1 MPEMTAGTGIPGVV
15 MADLTFA
22 ELHCVTNYSFLRGA
36 SHPFEMV
43 IRAQELGY
51 SAIAITDECSVAG
64 IVKAYQAIQDHN
76 LSIQLIIGSEFQ
88 FDDQTLLLLAT
99 NLNGYSQICQLI
111 TKGRRRAEKG
121 SYLLTVQDFAQDL
134 DHCLCLWS
142 PKPLMPSERIKQN
155 IKQYGDWFSG
165 RFWVLIENML
175 DSDSHYRQQQIMQI
189 AQAENCPVTCGNNV
203 HMHIPQR
210 KMLQDSLTAIRHKTD
225 LEHAHNWLFPNAE
238 NHLRSLKKIASIY
251 TKEMINETLKI
262 ASLCQ
267 FSLSEITYRY
277 PKDTLPDM
285 FSAPA
290 YLKKLGYDGALKRY
304 PNGIPQKID
313 QNLKK
318 ELAVIAE
325 LGFEHYFLTI
335 YDIVRFARSV
345 NILCQGRGSAANS
358 TLCYCLFITE
368 VNPVEVN
375 LLFERF
381 MSTARNEPPDIDV
394 DFEHERREEVIQYIY
409 KTYGRDRAALT
420 ATVITYRRKT
430 ALRDIGRV
438 LGIDPARLEQV
449 ISTYGWRFHTENWME
464 EMFSPLEGVS
474 TEKIDQM
481 KFLISEILGFPRHL
495 SQHVG
500 GFVITEGPI
509 SNLVP
514 VENASMQDRTVIQ
527 WDKNDLQT
535 MKLMKMD
542 VLALGMLSAV
552 RKTLDLIKKFQ
563 HQHVRIQDIDR
574 SDAKVFEMIQQADTV
589 GVFQI
594 ESRAQMNMLPR
605 LKPSCFYDLV
615 VQVAIVRPGPI
626 HGDMVHPYLRRRNG
640 QEAVD
645 YPNELL
651 KPVLERTYGVPIFQ
665 EQVIQLA
672 MVAAGFSAG
681 EADQLRRSMASWKKT
696 GHISVLRHKLT
707 ENMKNNGYPDD
718 YIERINHQIEGFGEY
733 GFPESHAAS
742 FALIAYV
749 SSWLKYHYP
758 AAFCCSLMNSQPMGF
773 YTNSQLV
780 QDIRRHGVEVLPV
793 EVNKSVWDHQLE
805 GSKTS
810 PAIRLG
816 FRLVDQ
822 LSRSGVEALLEYRN
836 HQKITHMEQLETIG
850 GLKKADLES
859 LASARAFE
867 TIEGNRYRSRWA
879 TAALNIESPL
889 LQGSYGHSE
898 TDLPAPDVWETFRE
912 DQQSF
917 GLTLGEH
924 PIAILRHQ
932 GELPETIRADQLL
945 GVAHKTWVDIVGLVV
960 NRQRP
965 KTAAGV
971 TFLTLEDETG
981 NINVVVWLAVAQKF
995 LKEITAAHLLAI
1007 RGVVEKDEQS
1017 QVVHVIAHQ
1026 VKELSTL
1033 IDLGRIGSRDFH

>member
-1 MPEMTAGTGIPGVV
+1 MAVGIAGVV
-15 MADLTFA
+15 MADLAFA

-36 SHPFEMV
+36 SHPSELV
-43 IRAQELGY
+43 IRAEELGY
-51 SAIAITDECSVAG
+51 SALAITDECSVAG
-64 IVKAYQAIQDHN
+64 IVRAWQAVKDHN
-76 LSIQLIIGSEFQ
+76 LSIQLIVGSEFHL
-88 FDDQTLLLLAT
+88 DDQTFVLLAT
-99 NLNGYSQICQLI
+99 NLHGYAQLCQLI

-121 SYLLTVQDFAQDL
+121 DYLLRLQDFEQDL
-134 DHCLCLWS
+134 DHCLCLWL
-142 PKPLMPSERIKQN
+142 PGDDMPAHQIKQH
-155 IKQYGDWFSG
+155 IKTYLDWFPK

-175 DSDSHYRQQQIMQI
+175 DPDSHYRQQHIL
-189 AQAENCPVTCGNNV
+189 QAVQDTHCPVTCGNNV

-210 KMLQDSLTAIRHKTD
+210 KMLQDALTAICHKTD
-225 LEHAHNWLFPNAE
+225 LEHAQNWLFPNAE
-238 NHLRSLKKIASIY
+238 NHLRSLKKITRLYSRD
-251 TKEMINETLKI
+251 MINETMNI
-262 ASLCQ
+262 ASRCQ

-277 PKDTLPDM
+277 PKDTLPIAY
-285 FSAPA
+285 SAPD
-290 YLKKLGYDGALKRY
+290 YLKKLGYDGALMRY
-304 PNGIPQKID
+304 PRGIPEQID

-335 YDIVRFARSV
+335 YDVVRFARSV

-368 VNPVEVN
+368 VNPVEVS

-409 KTYGRDRAALT
+409 KTYGRDRAALA
-420 ATVITYRRKT
+420 ATVITYRRKS

-449 ISTYGWRFHTENWME
+449 ISTYGWRFRTDNWLE
-464 EMFSPLEGVS
+464 EIFTPLDGVS
-474 TEKIDQM
+474 SEKIKQM
-481 KFLISEILGFPRHL
+481 KYLISEILGFPRHL

-509 SNLVP
+509 ANLVP
-514 VENASMQDRTVIQ
+514 VENASMADRTVIQ
-527 WDKNDLQT
+527 WDKNDLQSI
-535 MKLMKMD
+535 KLMKMD

-552 RKTLDLIKKFQ
+552 RKSLDLVRQFQ
-563 HQHVRIQDIDR
+563 HQNIRIQDINR
-574 SDAKVFEMIQQADTV
+574 SDAKVFEMIQRADTV

-605 LKPSCFYDLV
+605 LKPACFYDLV

-640 QEAVD
+640 EESVD
-645 YPNELL
+645 YPNVLL
-651 KPVLERTYGVPIFQ
+651 KPILERTYGVPIFQ

-696 GHISVLRHKLT
+696 GHISLLRHKLT
-707 ENMKNNGYPDD
+707 ENMQQNGYPDD

-749 SSWLKYHYP
+749 SSWLKCYYP

-780 QDIRRHGVEVLPV
+780 QDIRRHHVEVLPV
-793 EVNKSVWDHQLE
+793 DINESIWDHQLE
-805 GSKTS
+805 GSHES

-822 LSRSGVEALLEYRN
+822 LSKAGVRALLEYRE
-836 HQKITHMEQLETIG
+836 HKKITALEQLETIR
-850 GLKKADLES
+850 GLSKSDLES
-859 LASARAFE
+859 LASAGAFE
-867 TIEGNRYRSRWA
+867 AIEGNRYQSRWA

-889 LQGSYGHSE
+889 LQGSYHHSVI
-898 TDLPAPDVWETFRE
+898 DLSVPNVWESFSE
-912 DQQSF
+912 DQQSV

-945 GVAHKTWVDIVGLVV
+945 SVPHKTWVDVVGLVV
-960 NRQRP
+960 GRQRP
-965 KTAAGV
+965 KTASGV

-981 NINVVVWLAVAQKF
+981 NINVVVWLAVAQKY
-995 LKEITAAHLLAI
+995 LKEVTAAQLVAI

-1017 QVVHVIAHQ
+1017 NVVHVIARQ
-1026 VKELSTL
+1026 MKELSTA
-1033 IDLGRIGSRDFH
+1033 IDLTRIRSRNFH